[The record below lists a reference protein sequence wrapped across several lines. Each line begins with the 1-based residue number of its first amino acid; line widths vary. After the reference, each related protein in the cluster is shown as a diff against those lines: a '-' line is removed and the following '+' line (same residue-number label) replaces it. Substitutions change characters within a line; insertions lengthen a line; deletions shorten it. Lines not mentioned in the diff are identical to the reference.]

1 MTDTKPADSPTIPTT
16 YPNAGVF
23 RRFAAM
29 IYDTLLLMAISIGYY
44 ALAVL
49 INVLI
54 QGAPIAGQKIHWGN
68 WSLLIFSGWIV
79 LLGYFFC
86 FFWRRSGQTLGMRS
100 WRMKVV
106 NQDLRLASTAQCV
119 LRCVIAPIS
128 LGVFGLGYFWRWL
141 DPQQLTLH
149 DRLSKTRVIVLPKEQ
164 N

>member
-1 MTDTKPADSPTIPTT
+1 MTDTTRTDSPATPPA

-29 IYDTLLLMAISIGYY
+29 TYDTLLLMAISIGYY

-49 INVLI
+49 INVLV
-54 QGAPIAGQKIHWGN
+54 QGAPTAGEKIHWGN
-68 WSLLIFSGWIV
+68 WNLLVFSGWIAV
-79 LLGYFFC
+79 LAYFFC
-86 FFWRRSGQTLGMRS
+86 FFWRRSGQTLGMRA

-106 NQDLRLASTAQCV
+106 NQDLRLATTAQCIV
-119 LRCVIAPIS
+119 RCLLAPLS
-128 LGVFGLGYFWRWL
+128 LGALGLGYFWRWL